1 MILNLLFDA
10 TVKSTLVLYFL
21 PYAVITPLDNITS
34 LYKDYLG
41 LYSAWGQDFYDSVF
55 KL

>member
-21 PYAVITPLDNITS
+21 PYAAITPLDNINS
-34 LYKDYLG
+34 IYKDYAN
-41 LYSAWGQDFYDSVF
+41 LYSAWGQDFYDSLF